1 VEETLTHFAVGLGI
15 GLLFGVERGWKTREE
30 ADGARTAGIRTF
42 ALAGLLG
49 SGSGSIALVFGEANA
64 LAAAMFLAAAFAVHA
79 FVLTMFSRD
88 ENRAEGTFSATTVI
102 SGMLAFLLA
111 AFAAVGDMRVSAA
124 VAVAAVGILALRKN
138 LHGLLRRI
146 TWPELRSALILLAM
160 TFIILPIV
168 PDRSYDLVGG
178 VNPRQ
183 IWMIAIILAGVSFFG
198 YVAVRSL
205 GERHGVLLAAAA
217 GGLASSTA
225 VTLANARSAARGEG
239 APRVLAAG
247 VALAMAISFIRV
259 LVISGAL
266 APTLLASL
274 AAPLVAAALC
284 ATGLA
289 LLAVY
294 GWDNPRPAAA
304 TSFSNPFNLVS
315 VLSFAALLAVV
326 IAIGNLLGS
335 NFGAGGAL
343 LGAAALGLADVDAV
357 AVSMAKMTP
366 QTLDAPAA
374 ALAILIAV
382 ISNTATKL
390 AIGGVIGRGR
400 FALDI
405 AIVSGFCLAA
415 GGLAWW
421 AAAAVFGAH

>member
-15 GLLFGVERGWKTREE
+15 GLLFGIERGWKMRDA

-42 ALAGLLG
+42 ALTGLLG
-49 SGSGSIALVFGEANA
+49 SGSGSFALVFGEGSA
-64 LAAAMFLAAAFAVHA
+64 LGAAIFFAAAFAVYA
-79 FVLTMFSRD
+79 LVLTVFSRE
-88 ENRAEGTFSATTVI
+88 ENRAEGSFSATTAV

-111 AFAAVGDMRVSAA
+111 AFATIGDMRVSAA
-124 VAVAAVGILALRKN
+124 VAVAAVGILALRES

-146 TWPELRSALILLAM
+146 TWPELRSALTLLAM

-168 PDRSYDLVGG
+168 PDRSYEVVGG

-183 IWMIAIILAGVSFFG
+183 VWMIAIILAGVSFFG
-198 YVAVRSL
+198 YATVRSL
-205 GERHGVLLAAAA
+205 GERRGVLLAAAT

-239 APRVLAAG
+239 APGILAAG
-247 VALAMAISFIRV
+247 VALAMAVSFMRV
-259 LVISGAL
+259 LAIAGAL
-266 APTLLASL
+266 APALLASL
-274 AAPLVAAALC
+274 AAPLLAAALC
-284 ATGLA
+284 ATAFA
-289 LLAVY
+289 LLVVY
-294 GWDNPRPAAA
+294 GWDNGRPVAGA
-304 TSFSNPFNLVS
+304 SFSNPFNLLS

-326 IAIGNLLGS
+326 IAIGNLLGR

-374 ALAILIAV
+374 ALAILIAL

-405 AIVSGFCLAA
+405 AIVSVLCLAA

-421 AAAAVFGAH
+421 AVTMFGAH